1 MHVPVVIFY
10 IGTYNFFFR
19 RVVWALIAVAYI
31 KQNEGR

>member
-10 IGTYNFFFR
+10 IGTYNFFR
-19 RVVWALIAVAYI
+19 RVVWALLAVAYI